1 MCVCIDV
8 CVCVCVACVFF
19 VCVCVC
25 ARVCFKQTF
34 FCMQAWLAID
44 TDGGGVIGKS
54 ELLGPNLEPGTV
66 RGYVINGS
74 QNGVNIGR

>member
-1 MCVCIDV
+1 
-8 CVCVCVACVFF
+8 
-19 VCVCVC
+19 
-25 ARVCFKQTF
+25 
-34 FCMQAWLAID
+34 MQAWLAID